1 MKFCVH
7 FQVGKVYC
15 VNVNEGAN
23 PHFAFFFQIFNFSF
37 CHSNMTHMDIFHQS
51 FLGNNLIKDYEIFD
65 NFVFSLKVLQTL
77 MGTAGGM

>member
-15 VNVNEGAN
+15 VNENESAN

-37 CHSNMTHMDIFHQS
+37 SHSYMTHMDIFHQR
-51 FLGNNLIKDYEIFD
+51 FIGNYLI
-65 NFVFSLKVLQTL
+65 
-77 MGTAGGM
+77 

>member
-15 VNVNEGAN
+15 VNENESAN

-37 CHSNMTHMDIFHQS
+37 SHSYMTHMDIINVLSETTS
-51 FLGNNLIKDYEIFD
+51 FRIMKFLTILSFP
-65 NFVFSLKVLQTL
+65 
-77 MGTAGGM
+77 